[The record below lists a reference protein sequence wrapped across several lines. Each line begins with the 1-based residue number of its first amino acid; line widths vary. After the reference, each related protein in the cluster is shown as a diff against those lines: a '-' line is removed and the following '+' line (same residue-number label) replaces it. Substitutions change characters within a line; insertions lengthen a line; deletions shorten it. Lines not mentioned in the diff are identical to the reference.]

1 MNTDTRLP
9 NPFTDSDIVKMTAV
23 ARGWKIMSA
32 DGRQVAIVM
41 LTPTGE
47 VEYIGVSVEW
57 QRRGIAS
64 MLWRYLVR
72 TGENPRHSADRT
84 TEGDLWSMSVGGRRP
99 RRAYAY

>member
-1 MNTDTRLP
+1 
-9 NPFTDSDIVKMTAV
+9 MTAH
-23 ARGWKIMSA
+23 ARGWKIVAA
-32 DGRQVAIVM
+32 DGSQVASVM
-41 LTPTGE
+41 LYPSGE
-47 VEYIGVSVEW
+47 VEWIGVHNDW

-84 TEGDLWSMSVGGRRP
+84 FEGDLWSMSVGGRRP